1 MRIIKKEEIKNLIG
15 ETTDYDKKQM
25 LEEKDTRSWLKSI
38 SAFANGVGGT
48 LIYGIEDKTDE
59 LVGLT
64 DAKNT
69 ADKISR
75 FIRDR
80 MDPVPVFEL
89 RFETIGDAQLIL
101 VEVYPGSET
110 PYYYIGKHDR
120 TAYYRAGNDSVP
132 CDAIKLRELTLKGI
146 GKTYDS
152 LPSGYKLSDMTF
164 SKLKSV
170 YYQRTKKEF
179 TESDYESFGL
189 AGADG
194 ILNNA
199 GALLAD
205 ESPIRHSRV
214 FCTRWN
220 GLTMASGQQ
229 DALDDAEY
237 SGSLISLLQES
248 LAFVKRNTRKAWFKE
263 ADRRVEQPDYPE
275 RPVMEGIVNALI
287 HRNYLEVGSEI
298 HLDIY
303 DDRLEI
309 YSPGGMCDGIN
320 VQDRDIML
328 VPSRRRNP
336 IIADV
341 FQRLNYME
349 RRGSGFKKII
359 GDYKTQYNYHDE
371 FSPIFKS
378 QYDSFILILKNLNY
392 SVETIHDARLSWTEG
407 AHDTAYDGAY
417 DTAHEAVQEKL
428 ENIVRFCSVPR
439 TKDEIMK
446 HMGLSSK
453 RQFSERYMKPLLESG
468 RLLMTLPDKPRSKN
482 QKYVAAK

>member
-15 ETTDYDKKQM
+15 ETTDYDKKLM
-25 LEEKDTRSWLKSI
+25 LEEKDTRSWLKSV
-38 SAFANGVGGT
+38 SAFANGIGGT

-59 LVGLT
+59 LVGLK
-64 DAKNT
+64 DAKKDS
-69 ADKISR
+69 DKISR

-89 RFETIGDAQLIL
+89 RFATIDEAQLIL
-101 VEVYPGSET
+101 VEVHPGIET

-132 CDAIKLRELTLKGI
+132 CDAIKLRELTLKGT
-146 GKTYDS
+146 GKSYDS
-152 LPSGYKLSDMTF
+152 LPSGYKLSDMAF

-179 TESDYESFGL
+179 TESDFESFGL
-189 AGADG
+189 SGSDG
-194 ILNNA
+194 IMTNA

-220 GLTMASGQQ
+220 GLTMASGRQ

-237 SGSLISLLQES
+237 SGSLITLLQES

-275 RPVMEGIVNALI
+275 RSVMEGIVNALI
-287 HRNYLEVGSEI
+287 HRNYLEVGSEVHI
-298 HLDIY
+298 DIY

-328 VPSRRRNP
+328 IPSRRRNP
-336 IIADV
+336 VIADV

-359 GDYKTQYNYHDE
+359 EDYKSQYNYSDE
-371 FSPIFKS
+371 LAPIFKS
-378 QYDSFILILKNLNY
+378 QYDSFFLTLKNLNY
-392 SVETIHDARLSWTEG
+392 SGKTIHDIESSWAEG
-407 AHDTAYDGAY
+407 AHDRAYDEAH
-417 DTAHEAVQEKL
+417 DTAQDKFEI
-428 ENIVRFCSVPR
+428 IVSFCDIPR
-439 TKDEIMK
+439 TKDEIMR
-446 HMGLSSK
+446 HIGLSSK
-453 RQFSERYMKPLLESG
+453 RQFNERYMKPLLKSG
-468 RLLMTLPDKPRSKN
+468 RLLMTLPDKPRSRN
-482 QKYVAAK
+482 QKYIAAR

>member
-1 MRIIKKEEIKNLIG
+1 MRIIKIKEIKNLIG
-15 ETTDYDKKQM
+15 ETTDYDKKLR
-25 LEEKDTRSWLKSI
+25 LEEKDTRSWLKSV
-38 SAFANGVGGT
+38 SAFANGIGGT

-59 LVGLT
+59 LVGLD
-64 DAKNT
+64 DAKKD

-80 MDPVPVFEL
+80 IDPVPDFEL
-89 RFETIGDAQLIL
+89 RFATIDGAQLIL
-101 VEVYPGSET
+101 VEVKPGNET

-132 CDAIKLRELTLKGI
+132 CDAIKLRELTLKGT
-146 GKTYDS
+146 GKSYDS
-152 LPSGYKLSDMTF
+152 LPSGYKKTDMAF

-179 TESDYESFGL
+179 IELDYESFGL
-189 AGADG
+189 VGSDG
-194 ILNNA
+194 ILTNA

-220 GLTMASGQQ
+220 GLTMASGRQ

-263 ADRRVEQPDYPE
+263 SDRRVEQPDYPE
-275 RPVMEGIVNALI
+275 RSVMEGIVNALI
-287 HRNYLEVGSEI
+287 HRNYLEVGSEVHI
-298 HLDIY
+298 DIY

-336 IIADV
+336 VIADV

-359 GDYKTQYNYHDE
+359 GDYEVQYNYNDDLAPV
-371 FSPIFKS
+371 FNS
-378 QYDSFILILKNLNY
+378 QYDSFFLTLKNLNY
-392 SVETIHDARLSWTEG
+392 NSKITNRVENRVENRVVKKSDEMVQRYKDIKEIIKDNPNVRKREIAEMLNLSRQKVDRAIAHLQEQGELTREG
-407 AHDTAYDGAY
+407 
-417 DTAHEAVQEKL
+417 
-428 ENIVRFCSVPR
+428 S
-439 TKDEIMK
+439 
-446 HMGLSSK
+446 
-453 RQFSERYMKPLLESG
+453 
-468 RLLMTLPDKPRSKN
+468 DKN
-482 QKYVAAK
+482 GTWILIDN

>member
-1 MRIIKKEEIKNLIG
+1 MR
-15 ETTDYDKKQM
+15 
-25 LEEKDTRSWLKSI
+25 
-38 SAFANGVGGT
+38 
-48 LIYGIEDKTDE
+48 GI
-59 LVGLT
+59 
-64 DAKNT
+64 A
-69 ADKISR
+69 
-75 FIRDR
+75 
-80 MDPVPVFEL
+80 
-89 RFETIGDAQLIL
+89 
-101 VEVYPGSET
+101 
-110 PYYYIGKHDR
+110 
-120 TAYYRAGNDSVP
+120 
-132 CDAIKLRELTLKGI
+132 
-146 GKTYDS
+146 
-152 LPSGYKLSDMTF
+152 
-164 SKLKSV
+164 
-170 YYQRTKKEF
+170 
-179 TESDYESFGL
+179 
-189 AGADG
+189 
-194 ILNNA
+194 
-199 GALLAD
+199 LAD
-205 ESPIRHSRV
+205 ESPICHSRV

-298 HLDIY
+298 HIDIY

-392 SVETIHDARLSWTEG
+392 SVEAIHDARLSWAEG

-417 DTAHEAVQEKL
+417 DTAHEAVQDKL